1 MMFKPQI
8 DRERERE
15 RITEREEEREGGVS
29 YHEIIRLFSVHD
41 CYPLGSKA
49 MEFGNYAFTVH
60 GCTIAAILIMMLSEL

>member
-15 RITEREEEREGGVS
+15 RITERRGEGRGVS